1 MPISRPKVEG
11 NVQPV
16 SPDARAGKALKRRG
30 VAVKCTL
37 VVRLC
42 ARLGRILRMVR
53 AGTTMDGC
61 RLPRLCDDAT
71 GNAHASGP
79 FGHIVQH
86 HRVGAHLGVRAQA
99 NRAQDLGA
107 RTHIDVAAQR
117 RRPARPTTQRGLLKQ
132 QAVGYWAPT
141 AVDAWCTCCKAVDEC
156 S

>member
-1 MPISRPKVEG
+1 M
-11 NVQPV
+11 QPV
-16 SPDARAGKALKRRG
+16 SPDAQVCKALKRRG

-42 ARLGRILRMVR
+42 ARPGCILRMVR
-53 AGTTMDGC
+53 AGTTMDGG
-61 RLPRLCDDAT
+61 RQPRLRDDAT
-71 GNAHASGP
+71 GNAHTSGP

-107 RTHIDVAAQR
+107 CPDINVAAQR
-117 RRPARPTTQRGLLKQ
+117 RRPERPTTQRGLLKQ